1 MIRIEN
7 LLFYYGQDKEKA
19 RKIIDNLSLEI
30 ENGKNVSIVGHNG
43 SGKSTLAKLILGLLP
58 IKGGKIF
65 VDDIEVS
72 KNNYAELRKNCY
84 LIFQN
89 PDNQFVGATVEDDI
103 AFGLEN
109 HCIPHDQMQGLIE
122 KYAESVGM
130 LDYLKDE
137 PTYLSGGQKQRVAIA
152 GALVIKPKVLILDE
166 ATSMLD
172 PKGKSDILNL
182 IAKMKEENQD
192 LTVISITHD
201 VEETLNSDD
210 VIVLKD
216 GKVCYKGSPDSLFK
230 NAKLCKELELSLP
243 FKYEIKHKLIEQG
256 IELDSSDFDSMVEE
270 ICRYK

>member
-130 LDYLKDE
+130 FDYLKDE
-137 PTYLSGGQKQRVAIA
+137 PTYLSGGQKQRVAVA

-182 IAKMKEENQD
+182 IAKMKEENKD

-216 GKVCYKGSPDSLFK
+216 GKICYKGSPDSLFT

-243 FKYEIKHKLIEQG
+243 FKYEIKHKLVEQG
-256 IELDSSDFDSMVEE
+256 IELSSSDFDSMVEE

>member
-1 MIRIEN
+1 MIKIEN
-7 LLFYYGQDKEKA
+7 LVFYYGQDKSKA
-19 RKIIDNLSLEI
+19 RTIINDVSLEI
-30 ENGKNVSIVGHNG
+30 ESGKNIAILGHNG

-58 IKGGKIF
+58 IKGGKIT
-65 VDDIEVS
+65 VNDVEVN
-72 KNNYAELRKNCY
+72 KNNYAELRKICY

-109 HCIPHDQMQGLIE
+109 HCVPHDQMQGLIE
-122 KYAESVGM
+122 KYADSVGM

-172 PKGKSDILNL
+172 PKGKSDVLKL
-182 IAKMKEENQD
+182 IQKMREEDKD

-201 VEETLNSDD
+201 VEETLNSDEL
-210 VIVLKD
+210 IVLEG
-216 GKVCYKGSPDSLFK
+216 GKISYQGVPNKLFENK
-230 NAKLCKELELSLP
+230 KLCDELGLTIP
-243 FKYEIKHKLIEQG
+243 FSYYMKHTLNEQG
-256 IELDSSDFDSMVEE
+256 INVESTDFDSLVEE
-270 ICRYK
+270 ICQYK